1 MPFKIGDYVVVTNHQ
16 EYYGRIL
23 EIIESEIDGKVIP
36 SARFFDSEGVS
47 CFFPLF
53 MLSKKTFIP
62 ETYKEKVL
70 EFYSP

>member
-1 MPFKIGDYVVVTNHQ
+1 MPFKVGDYVVVTRHQ
-16 EYYGRIL
+16 EFYGKIL
-23 EIIESEIDGKVIP
+23 EIVKTEIDGKEIL
-36 SARFFDSEGVS
+36 SARFLNSEGVS

-62 ETYKEKVL
+62 ESYKEKVL